1 MRALKIFKNA
11 SKINGFSE
19 QLLAISKDKLDETI
33 KELEDL
39 IQENKSLTKTLEKY
53 NEEMI
58 NLRIEKKELIQV
70 LIDAQETINKILE
83 N

>member
-1 MRALKIFKNA
+1 MRALKILRGAEVF
-11 SKINGFSE
+11 GFSAK
-19 QLLAISKDKLDETI
+19 QIIIGSHKLDKAI

-39 IQENKSLTKTLEKY
+39 IQEKKSLTKTLEKY

-58 NLRIEKKELIQV
+58 KLRIENQELIQV

-83 N
+83 K

>member
-19 QLLAISKDKLDETI
+19 QLIAISKDKLDETI